1 MFESGAL
8 YAILAVCL
16 LPVALMLMFVAINRA
31 RKEVERDEREFM
43 DPLPFILR
51 LVWPLVE
58 FFAHY
63 LGSLMRVEQIAR
75 GNRLLAQ
82 SGQGFMM
89 NAQQFFGLQVV
100 SSLFFMIG
108 TWLCLLML
116 DESGGLW
123 VFLAGL
129 IGFVL
134 PYLNAR
140 EKRKRRRVEI
150 LRQLPVFLDYLAMS
164 IQAGANFT
172 GAIRHSV
179 EKGPE
184 GPMKVE
190 LNKVMRDIRA
200 GMGRFDALRLM
211 ADRVDVDPVQTFVNA
226 VVQAERTG
234 ASVGDVLKGQADQ
247 RRTERFQLAEKMAM
261 QAPVKLILPLVAFIF
276 PTTFLIIG
284 FPIAMKLWEVFR

>member
-1 MFESGAL
+1 MFESEAL
-8 YAILAVCL
+8 YAVIAVAL
-16 LPVALMLMFVAINRA
+16 LPVAFILMFLAVSRA
-31 RKEVERDEREFM
+31 RKEVERDQREFM
-43 DPLPFILR
+43 DPLPLMLR

-100 SSLFFMIG
+100 SSLLFMLG
-108 TWLCLLML
+108 TWLCLAML
-116 DESGGLW
+116 EHSDGLW
-123 VFLAGL
+123 VMLAGL
-129 IGFVL
+129 LGFAL

-140 EKRKRRRVEI
+140 EKRKKRRLEI

-172 GAIRHSV
+172 GAIRHAV

-184 GPMKVE
+184 GPMKTE
-190 LNKVMRDIRA
+190 LSKVMRDIRS

-211 ADRVDVDPVQTFVNA
+211 ADRVDVDAVQTFVNA

-234 ASVGDVLKGQADQ
+234 ASVGEVLKGQADQ
-247 RRTERFQLAEKMAM
+247 RRTERFQRAEKMAM

>member
-1 MFESGAL
+1 MFESEAL
-8 YAILAVCL
+8 YAVIAVAL
-16 LPVALMLMFVAINRA
+16 LPVAFILLFLAVSRA
-31 RKEVERDEREFM
+31 RKEVERDQREFM
-43 DPLPFILR
+43 DPLPLMLR

-100 SSLFFMIG
+100 SSLLFMLG
-108 TWLCLLML
+108 TWLCLAML
-116 DESGGLW
+116 EHSDGLW
-123 VFLAGL
+123 VMLAGL
-129 IGFVL
+129 LGFAL

-140 EKRKRRRVEI
+140 EKRKKRRLEI

-172 GAIRHSV
+172 GAIRHAV

-184 GPMKVE
+184 GPMKTE
-190 LNKVMRDIRA
+190 LSKVMRDIRS

-211 ADRVDVDPVQTFVNA
+211 ADRVDVDAVQTFVNA

-234 ASVGDVLKGQADQ
+234 ASVGEVLKGQADQ
-247 RRTERFQLAEKMAM
+247 RRTERFQRAEKMAM

>member
-1 MFESGAL
+1 MFESGAF
-8 YAILAVCL
+8 YAIFAVCL
-16 LPVALMLMFVAINRA
+16 LPVALILLVFALNRA
-31 RKEVERDEREFM
+31 RHEVRRDEREFM
-43 DPLPFILR
+43 DPLPLALR

-63 LGSLMRVEQIAR
+63 LGSLMRVEQVAR

-89 NAQQFFGLQVV
+89 NAQQFLGLQIV
-100 SSLFFMIG
+100 SALLFMAG
-108 TWLCLLML
+108 TWFCMVML
-116 DESGGLW
+116 DHPAGLW
-123 VFLAGL
+123 TGVAGL
-129 IGFVL
+129 LGFSL
-134 PYLNAR
+134 PYLSAR
-140 EKRKRRRVEI
+140 EKRKRRKVEI

-172 GAIRHSV
+172 GAIRHAV
-179 EKGPE
+179 DKGPD

-211 ADRVDVDPVQTFVNA
+211 AERVGVDPVQTFVNA

-234 ASVGDVLKGQADQ
+234 ASVGEMLKGQADQ
-247 RRTERFQLAEKMAM
+247 RRTERFQLAEKLAM
-261 QAPVKLILPLVAFIF
+261 QAPVKLIFPLVAFIF

-284 FPIAMKLWEVFR
+284 FPIAMKLWEVFQ

>member
-1 MFESGAL
+1 M
-8 YAILAVCL
+8 IAVCL
-16 LPVALMLMFVAINRA
+16 LPVALILMFLALNRA

-43 DPLPFILR
+43 DPLPFMLR

-100 SSLFFMIG
+100 SSLLFMLG
-108 TWLCLLML
+108 TWLCLAML
-116 DESGGLW
+116 EHSDPLW

-129 IGFVL
+129 LGFAL

-140 EKRKRRRVEI
+140 EKRKKRRIEI

-184 GPMKVE
+184 GPMKAE

-211 ADRVDVDPVQTFVNA
+211 AERVDVDAVQTFVNA

-234 ASVGDVLKGQADQ
+234 ASIGDVLKGQADQ
-247 RRTERFQLAEKMAM
+247 RRTERFQLAEKLAM

>member
-8 YAILAVCL
+8 YAIFAVCL
-16 LPVALMLMFVAINRA
+16 LPVAFILMFFALNRA
-31 RKEVERDEREFM
+31 RHEVRRDEREFM
-43 DPLPFILR
+43 DPLPLALR

-63 LGSLMRVEQIAR
+63 LGSLMRVEQVAR

-89 NAQQFFGLQVV
+89 NAQQFLGLQIV
-100 SSLFFMIG
+100 SALLFMTG
-108 TWLCLLML
+108 AWLCMVML
-116 DESGGLW
+116 DHPAGLW
-123 VFLAGL
+123 TVAAGL
-129 IGFVL
+129 LGFSL
-134 PYLNAR
+134 PYLSAR
-140 EKRKRRRVEI
+140 EKRKRRKVEI

-172 GAIRHSV
+172 GAIRHAV
-179 EKGPE
+179 DKGPD

-211 ADRVDVDPVQTFVNA
+211 AERVGVDPVQTFVNA

-234 ASVGDVLKGQADQ
+234 ASVGEMLKGQADQ
-247 RRTERFQLAEKMAM
+247 RRTERFQLAEKLAM
-261 QAPVKLILPLVAFIF
+261 QAPVKLIFPLVAFIF

-284 FPIAMKLWEVFR
+284 FPIAMKLWEVFQ

>member
-1 MFESGAL
+1 MV
-8 YAILAVCL
+8 AVGL
-16 LPVALMLMFVAINRA
+16 LPVAFLLCFLAIRRA
-31 RKEVERDEREFM
+31 HSEVERDGREFM
-43 DPLPFILR
+43 DPLPLSLR

-75 GNRLLAQ
+75 CNRLLAQ
-82 SGQGFMM
+82 SGQGFML
-89 NAQQFFGLQVV
+89 NAQQFLGVQIVA
-100 SSLFFMIG
+100 SLVFMFD

-116 DESGGLW
+116 DISDPLW
-123 VFLAGL
+123 VCLAGL
-129 IGFVL
+129 LGFAL
-134 PYLNAR
+134 PYLNVR
-140 EKRKRRRVEI
+140 ERRKKRRVEI

-179 EKGPE
+179 EKGPT
-184 GPMKVE
+184 GPMKAE

-211 ADRVDVDPVQTFVNA
+211 AERVEVDAVQTFVNA

-247 RRTERFQLAEKMAM
+247 RRTERFQLAEKLAM

-276 PTTFLIIG
+276 PTTFLMIG

>member
-1 MFESGAL
+1 M
-8 YAILAVCL
+8 IAVCL
-16 LPVALMLMFVAINRA
+16 LPVALILMFLALNRA

-43 DPLPFILR
+43 DPLPFTLR

-100 SSLFFMIG
+100 SSLLFMLG
-108 TWLCLLML
+108 TWLCLAML
-116 DESGGLW
+116 EHSDPLW

-129 IGFVL
+129 LGFAL

-140 EKRKRRRVEI
+140 EKRKKRRIEI

-184 GPMKVE
+184 GPMKAE

-211 ADRVDVDPVQTFVNA
+211 AERVDVDAVQTFVNA

-234 ASVGDVLKGQADQ
+234 ASIGDVLKGQADQ
-247 RRTERFQLAEKMAM
+247 RRTERFQLAEKLAM

>member
-1 MFESGAL
+1 
-8 YAILAVCL
+8 
-16 LPVALMLMFVAINRA
+16 
-31 RKEVERDEREFM
+31 M
-43 DPLPFILR
+43 DPLPFMLR

-100 SSLFFMIG
+100 SSLLFMLG
-108 TWLCLLML
+108 TWLCLAML
-116 DESGGLW
+116 EHSDPLW

-129 IGFVL
+129 LGFAL

-140 EKRKRRRVEI
+140 EKRKKRRVEI

-184 GPMKVE
+184 GPMKAE

-211 ADRVDVDPVQTFVNA
+211 AERVDVDAVQTFVNA

-234 ASVGDVLKGQADQ
+234 ASIGDVLKGQADQ
-247 RRTERFQLAEKMAM
+247 RRTERFQLAEKLAM

>member
-8 YAILAVCL
+8 YALIAVCL
-16 LPVALMLMFVAINRA
+16 LPVALILMFLALNRA

-43 DPLPFILR
+43 DPLPFMLR

-100 SSLFFMIG
+100 SALLFMLG
-108 TWLCLLML
+108 TWLCLAML
-116 DESGGLW
+116 EHSDPLW
-123 VFLAGL
+123 VCLAGL
-129 IGFVL
+129 LGFAL

-140 EKRKRRRVEI
+140 EKRKKRRVEI

-184 GPMKVE
+184 GPMKAE

-211 ADRVDVDPVQTFVNA
+211 AERVDVDAVQTFVNA

-234 ASVGDVLKGQADQ
+234 ASIGDVLKGQADQ
-247 RRTERFQLAEKMAM
+247 RRTERFQLAEKLAM

>member
-1 MFESGAL
+1 MFESGAF
-8 YAILAVCL
+8 YAIFAVSL
-16 LPVALMLMFVAINRA
+16 LPVALILLFLALNRA
-31 RKEVERDEREFM
+31 RHEVRRDEREFM
-43 DPLPFILR
+43 DPLPLALR

-63 LGSLMRVEQIAR
+63 LGSLMRVEQVAR

-89 NAQQFFGLQVV
+89 NAQQFLGLQIV
-100 SSLFFMIG
+100 SALLFMAG
-108 TWLCLLML
+108 AWLCMVML
-116 DESGGLW
+116 DHPAGLW
-123 VFLAGL
+123 TGIAGL
-129 IGFVL
+129 LGFSL
-134 PYLNAR
+134 PYLSAR
-140 EKRKRRRVEI
+140 EKRKRRKVEI

-172 GAIRHSV
+172 GAIRHAV
-179 EKGPE
+179 DKGPD

-211 ADRVDVDPVQTFVNA
+211 AERVGVDPVQTFVNA

-234 ASVGDVLKGQADQ
+234 ASVGEMLKGQADQ
-247 RRTERFQLAEKMAM
+247 RRTERFQLAEKLAM
-261 QAPVKLILPLVAFIF
+261 QAPVKLIFPLVAFIF

-284 FPIAMKLWEVFR
+284 FPIAMKLWEVFQ

>member
-1 MFESGAL
+1 MFESGAF
-8 YAILAVCL
+8 YALIAVCL
-16 LPVALMLMFVAINRA
+16 LPVAFILMFLALNRA
-31 RKEVERDEREFM
+31 RKEVERDGREFM
-43 DPLPFILR
+43 DPLPFMLR

-100 SSLFFMIG
+100 SSLLFMLG
-108 TWLCLLML
+108 TWLCLAML
-116 DESGGLW
+116 ENSDPLW
-123 VFLAGL
+123 VCLAGL
-129 IGFVL
+129 LGFAL

-140 EKRKRRRVEI
+140 EKRKKRRVEI

-184 GPMKVE
+184 GPMKAE

-211 ADRVDVDPVQTFVNA
+211 AERVDVDAVQTFVNA

-247 RRTERFQLAEKMAM
+247 RRTERFQLAEKLAM

>member
-8 YAILAVCL
+8 YALIAVCL
-16 LPVALMLMFVAINRA
+16 LPVALILMFLALNRA
-31 RKEVERDEREFM
+31 RKDVERDEREFM
-43 DPLPFILR
+43 DPLPFMLR

-100 SSLFFMIG
+100 SALLFMLG
-108 TWLCLLML
+108 TWLCLAML
-116 DESGGLW
+116 EHSDPLW
-123 VFLAGL
+123 VCLAGL
-129 IGFVL
+129 LGFAL

-140 EKRKRRRVEI
+140 EKRKKRRVEI

-184 GPMKVE
+184 GPMKAE

-211 ADRVDVDPVQTFVNA
+211 AERVDVDAVQTFVNA

-234 ASVGDVLKGQADQ
+234 ASIGDVLKGQADQ
-247 RRTERFQLAEKMAM
+247 RRTERFQLAEKLAM

>member
-8 YAILAVCL
+8 YAVIAVGL
-16 LPVALMLMFVAINRA
+16 LPVAFILTFVAVNRA
-31 RKEVERDEREFM
+31 RKEVARDGREFM
-43 DPLPFILR
+43 DPLPVTLR

-75 GNRLLAQ
+75 TNRLLAQ

-89 NAQQFFGLQVV
+89 NAQQFLGAQIVTGLLFMFGA
-100 SSLFFMIG
+100 
-108 TWLCLLML
+108 WLCLLML
-116 DESGGLW
+116 GRSEPLW
-123 VFLAGL
+123 VCLAGL
-129 IGFVL
+129 LGFAL

-140 EKRKRRRVEI
+140 EKRKKRRVEI

-172 GAIRHSV
+172 GAVRHSV
-179 EKGPE
+179 EKGPD
-184 GPMKVE
+184 GPMKAE

-211 ADRVDVDPVQTFVNA
+211 AERVDVDAVQTFVNA

-247 RRTERFQLAEKMAM
+247 RRTERFQLAEKLAM

>member
-8 YAILAVCL
+8 YALIAVCL
-16 LPVALMLMFVAINRA
+16 LPVALILMFLALNRA

-43 DPLPFILR
+43 DPLPFMLR

-100 SSLFFMIG
+100 SALLFMLG
-108 TWLCLLML
+108 TWLCLAML
-116 DESGGLW
+116 EHSDPLW
-123 VFLAGL
+123 VFLTGL
-129 IGFVL
+129 LGFAL

-140 EKRKRRRVEI
+140 EKRKKRRIEI

-184 GPMKVE
+184 GPMKAE

-211 ADRVDVDPVQTFVNA
+211 AERVDVDAVQTFVNA

-234 ASVGDVLKGQADQ
+234 ASIGDVLKGQADQ
-247 RRTERFQLAEKMAM
+247 RRTERFQLAEKLAM

>member
-8 YAILAVCL
+8 YALIAVCL
-16 LPVALMLMFVAINRA
+16 LPVALILMFLALNRA

-43 DPLPFILR
+43 DPLPFMLR

-100 SSLFFMIG
+100 SSLLFMLG
-108 TWLCLLML
+108 TWLCLAML
-116 DESGGLW
+116 EHSDPLW

-129 IGFVL
+129 LGFAL

-140 EKRKRRRVEI
+140 EKRKKRRIEI

-184 GPMKVE
+184 GPMKAE

-211 ADRVDVDPVQTFVNA
+211 AERVDVDAVQTFVNA

-234 ASVGDVLKGQADQ
+234 ASIGDVLKGQADQ
-247 RRTERFQLAEKMAM
+247 RRTERFQLAEKLAM

>member
-1 MFESGAL
+1 MFESGAF
-8 YAILAVCL
+8 YAIFAVSL
-16 LPVALMLMFVAINRA
+16 LPVALILLFLALNRA
-31 RKEVERDEREFM
+31 RHEVRRDEREFM
-43 DPLPFILR
+43 DPLPLALR

-63 LGSLMRVEQIAR
+63 LGSLMRVEQVAR

-89 NAQQFFGLQVV
+89 NAQQFLGLQIV
-100 SSLFFMIG
+100 SALLFMAG
-108 TWLCLLML
+108 AWLCMVML
-116 DESGGLW
+116 DHP
-123 VFLAGL
+123 AGL
-129 IGFVL
+129 CTGIAGLLGFSL
-134 PYLNAR
+134 PYLSAR
-140 EKRKRRRVEI
+140 EKRKRRKVEI

-172 GAIRHSV
+172 GAIRHAV
-179 EKGPE
+179 DKGPD

-211 ADRVDVDPVQTFVNA
+211 AERVGVDPVQTFVNA

-234 ASVGDVLKGQADQ
+234 ASVGEMLKGQADQ
-247 RRTERFQLAEKMAM
+247 RRTERFQLAEKLAM
-261 QAPVKLILPLVAFIF
+261 QAPVKLIFPLVAFIF

-284 FPIAMKLWEVFR
+284 FPIAMKLWEVFQ

>member
-1 MFESGAL
+1 MFESGAFH
-8 YAILAVCL
+8 AVVAVCL
-16 LPVALMLMFVAINRA
+16 LPIAIILLFLALNRA
-31 RKEVERDEREFM
+31 RQEVRRDEREFM
-43 DPLPFILR
+43 DPLPLMLR

-89 NAQQFFGLQVV
+89 NAQQFLGLQIV
-100 SSLFFMIG
+100 SSFCFMAG
-108 TWLCLLML
+108 TWLCLAML
-116 DESGGLW
+116 EHSAPLW
-123 VFLAGL
+123 IVTAALL
-129 IGFVL
+129 GFAL
-134 PYLNAR
+134 PYLGAR
-140 EKRKRRRVEI
+140 EKCKRRKVEI
-150 LRQLPVFLDYLAMS
+150 LRQLPVFLVYLAMS

-172 GAIRHSV
+172 GAIRHAV
-179 EKGPE
+179 EKGPD

-190 LNKVMRDIRA
+190 LNKVTRDIRA

-211 ADRVDVDPVQTFVNA
+211 AERVDVDPVKTFVNA

-234 ASVGDVLKGQADQ
+234 ASIGEMLKGQADQ
-247 RRTERFQLAEKMAM
+247 RRTERFQLAEKLAM
-261 QAPVKLILPLVAFIF
+261 QAPVKLIFPLVAFIF

>member
-1 MFESGAL
+1 MV
-8 YAILAVCL
+8 AVGL
-16 LPVALMLMFVAINRA
+16 LPVAFILMFLAISRA

-43 DPLPFILR
+43 DPLPFMLR
-51 LVWPLVE
+51 LIWPLVE

-100 SSLFFMIG
+100 SSLLFMLG

-116 DESGGLW
+116 DYSDGLW
-123 VFLAGL
+123 VLIAGL
-129 IGFVL
+129 IGFAL

-140 EKRKRRRVEI
+140 EKRKKRRVEI

-211 ADRVDVDPVQTFVNA
+211 ADRVDVDAVQTFVNA

-247 RRTERFQLAEKMAM
+247 RRTERFQLAEKLAM

>member
-8 YAILAVCL
+8 YAVIAVAL
-16 LPVALMLMFVAINRA
+16 LPVAFLLIFVAVNRA
-31 RKEVERDEREFM
+31 RKEVKRDGREFM
-43 DPLPFILR
+43 DPLPVTLR

-75 GNRLLAQ
+75 TNRLLAQ

-89 NAQQFFGLQVV
+89 NAQQFLGVQIVAGL
-100 SSLFFMIG
+100 LFMLG
-108 TWLCLLML
+108 AWLCLLML
-116 DESGGLW
+116 GHSDPLW
-123 VFLAGL
+123 VCLAGL
-129 IGFVL
+129 LGFAL

-140 EKRKRRRVEI
+140 EKRKKRRVEI

-172 GAIRHSV
+172 GAVRHSV
-179 EKGPE
+179 EKGPD
-184 GPMKVE
+184 GPMKAE

-211 ADRVDVDPVQTFVNA
+211 AERVDVDAVQTFVNA

-247 RRTERFQLAEKMAM
+247 RRTERFQLAEKLAM

>member
-8 YAILAVCL
+8 YAMVAVGL
-16 LPVALMLMFVAINRA
+16 LPVAFLLCFLAIRRA
-31 RKEVERDEREFM
+31 HSEVERDGREFM
-43 DPLPFILR
+43 DPLPLSLR

-75 GNRLLAQ
+75 CNRLLAQ
-82 SGQGFMM
+82 SGQGFML
-89 NAQQFFGLQVV
+89 NAQQFLGVQIVA
-100 SSLFFMIG
+100 SLVFMFD

-116 DESGGLW
+116 DISDPLW
-123 VFLAGL
+123 VCLAGL
-129 IGFVL
+129 LGFAL
-134 PYLNAR
+134 PYLNVR
-140 EKRKRRRVEI
+140 ERRKKRRVEI

-179 EKGPE
+179 EKGPT
-184 GPMKVE
+184 GPMKAE

-211 ADRVDVDPVQTFVNA
+211 AERVEVDAVQTFVNA

-247 RRTERFQLAEKMAM
+247 RRTERFQLAEKLAM

-276 PTTFLIIG
+276 PTTFLMIG

>member
-8 YAILAVCL
+8 YALIAVCL
-16 LPVALMLMFVAINRA
+16 LPVALILMFLALNRA

-43 DPLPFILR
+43 DPLPFMLR

-100 SSLFFMIG
+100 SSLLFMLG
-108 TWLCLLML
+108 TWLCLAML
-116 DESGGLW
+116 EHSDPLW
-123 VFLAGL
+123 VCLAGL
-129 IGFVL
+129 LGFAL

-140 EKRKRRRVEI
+140 EKRKKRRVEI

-184 GPMKVE
+184 GPMKAE

-211 ADRVDVDPVQTFVNA
+211 AERVDVDAVQTFVNA

-234 ASVGDVLKGQADQ
+234 ASIGDVLKGQADQ
-247 RRTERFQLAEKMAM
+247 RRTERFQLAEKLAM

>member
-8 YAILAVCL
+8 YALIAVCL
-16 LPVALMLMFVAINRA
+16 LPVALILMFLALNRA

-43 DPLPFILR
+43 DPLPFTLR

-100 SSLFFMIG
+100 SSLLFMLG
-108 TWLCLLML
+108 TWLCLAML
-116 DESGGLW
+116 EHSDPLW

-129 IGFVL
+129 LGFAL

-140 EKRKRRRVEI
+140 EKRKKRRIEI

-184 GPMKVE
+184 GPMKAE

-211 ADRVDVDPVQTFVNA
+211 AERVDVDAVQTFVNA

-234 ASVGDVLKGQADQ
+234 ASIGDVLKGQADQ
-247 RRTERFQLAEKMAM
+247 RRTERFQLAEKLAM

>member
-8 YAILAVCL
+8 YALIAVCL
-16 LPVALMLMFVAINRA
+16 LPVALILMFLALNRA

-43 DPLPFILR
+43 DPLPFMLR

-100 SSLFFMIG
+100 SSLLFMLG
-108 TWLCLLML
+108 TWLCLAML
-116 DESGGLW
+116 EHSDPLW

-129 IGFVL
+129 LGFAL

-140 EKRKRRRVEI
+140 EKRKKRRVEI

-184 GPMKVE
+184 GPMKAE

-211 ADRVDVDPVQTFVNA
+211 AERVDVDAVQTFVNA

-234 ASVGDVLKGQADQ
+234 ASIGDVLKGQADQ
-247 RRTERFQLAEKMAM
+247 RRTERFQLAEKLAM

>member
-8 YAILAVCL
+8 YALIAVCL
-16 LPVALMLMFVAINRA
+16 LPVALILMFLALNRA

-43 DPLPFILR
+43 DPLPFMLR

-100 SSLFFMIG
+100 SSLLFMLG
-108 TWLCLLML
+108 TWLCLAML
-116 DESGGLW
+116 EHSDPLW
-123 VFLAGL
+123 VFLTGL
-129 IGFVL
+129 LGFAL

-140 EKRKRRRVEI
+140 EKRKKRRIEI

-184 GPMKVE
+184 GPMKAE

-211 ADRVDVDPVQTFVNA
+211 AERVDVDAVQTFVNA

-234 ASVGDVLKGQADQ
+234 ASIGDVLKGQADQ
-247 RRTERFQLAEKMAM
+247 RRTERFQLAEKLAM

>member
-1 MFESGAL
+1 M
-8 YAILAVCL
+8 IAVCL
-16 LPVALMLMFVAINRA
+16 LPVALILMFLALNRA

-43 DPLPFILR
+43 DPLPFMLR

-100 SSLFFMIG
+100 SSLLFMLG
-108 TWLCLLML
+108 TWLCLAML
-116 DESGGLW
+116 EHSDPLW

-129 IGFVL
+129 LGFAL

-140 EKRKRRRVEI
+140 EKRKKRRVEI

-184 GPMKVE
+184 GPMKAE

-211 ADRVDVDPVQTFVNA
+211 AERVDVDAVQTFVNA

-234 ASVGDVLKGQADQ
+234 ASIGDVLKGQADQ
-247 RRTERFQLAEKMAM
+247 RRTERFQLAEKLAM

>member
-1 MFESGAL
+1 M
-8 YAILAVCL
+8 IAVAL
-16 LPVALMLMFVAINRA
+16 LPVAFILMFLAVSRA
-31 RKEVERDEREFM
+31 RKEVERDQREFM
-43 DPLPFILR
+43 DPLPLMLR

-100 SSLFFMIG
+100 SSLLFMLG
-108 TWLCLLML
+108 TWLCLAML
-116 DESGGLW
+116 EHSDGLW
-123 VFLAGL
+123 VMLAGL
-129 IGFVL
+129 LGFAL

-140 EKRKRRRVEI
+140 EKRKKRRLEI

-172 GAIRHSV
+172 GAIRHAV

-184 GPMKVE
+184 GPMKTE
-190 LNKVMRDIRA
+190 LSKVMRDIRS

-211 ADRVDVDPVQTFVNA
+211 ADRVDVDAVQTFVNA

-234 ASVGDVLKGQADQ
+234 ASVGEVLKGQADQ
-247 RRTERFQLAEKMAM
+247 RRTERFQRAEKMAM